1 MKAREPIVRPRE
13 NFSKVGILFL
23 RKLINQKI
31 LERDSRLSTKK
42 LIPAVEENE
51 VQTKIQLEFNSVIQ
65 FSKVMRP
72 YGKVHSLL
80 I

>member
-1 MKAREPIVRPRE
+1 MSGLGE

-31 LERDSRLSTKK
+31 LRDSRPTKK
-42 LIPAVEENE
+42 LIPAAEENE